1 MSYEPEMLDWVK
13 ENSALGH
20 TGGKCPKC
28 KGTKFYIHA
37 EYTVAKVTKVGK
49 KLEIKGMDREA
60 NDTEVYTVDCAG
72 IGCDW
77 SEIIME

>member
-1 MSYEPEMLDWVK
+1 V
-13 ENSALGH
+13 
-20 TGGKCPKC
+20 GKGEQRTRAYRWEVSKVQ
-28 KGTKFYIHA
+28 GDEVLHSS
-37 EYTVAKVTKVGK
+37 EYTVAKVTKVGR